1 MASMLKKVI
10 DYVGLS
16 PDDHY
21 DAPGLS
27 PLADPVVDDQ
37 PTVVTAEPRVAS
49 AVQSI
54 RPDGA
59 TGNVRAVPA
68 VSAEPAKRPSSPT
81 VRPIPAA
88 VGAKPALVEPTNF
101 GDAQHVADEYKA
113 KLPVMMDLREV
124 DRELSRRLIDFASG
138 MCYGLGGKMERIE
151 HQLFLI
157 IPDGVEVLEEDR
169 RPLLNNDA

>member
-21 DAPGLS
+21 DAPGML
-27 PLADPVVDDQ
+27 PLAEPVVDDQ
-37 PTVVTAEPRVAS
+37 PTIVTAEPRVAS
-49 AVQSI
+49 AVQAI
-54 RPDGA
+54 RPA
-59 TGNVRAVPA
+59 SSTGNVRPVPA
-68 VSAEPAKRPSSPT
+68 VSAEPSKRTSSPT
-81 VRPIPAA
+81 VRPIAAA
-88 VGAKPALVEPTNF
+88 VGAKPAVVEPSNF
-101 GDAQHVADEYKA
+101 GDAQRVADEYKSN
-113 KLPVMMDLREV
+113 LPVMMDLREV
-124 DRELSRRLIDFASG
+124 DRDLSRRLIDFASG

-169 RPLLNNDA
+169 RPLLNDQS